1 MDYNEYKVAPE
12 ELEFRRAY
20 ADEQRVLRMI
30 NERDKAALTF
40 LAVMGAIMGIVAAVI
55 LFKFTGIIGGI
66 VAPALVAALFALAFW
81 YALTIL
87 PKKGY
92 HDFEIVRMQVVKTYY
107 HASELREVD
116 LWSEE
121 QQKCVHYVISRSG
134 KRIHQDVQGYYV
146 RAITEGRKDYLFVT
160 DHEYKIMKMN
170 GDKHEQN

>member
-30 NERDKAALTF
+30 NERDKAALIF

-66 VAPALVAALFALAFW
+66 VALALVAALFALAFW
-81 YALTIL
+81 YALTVL

-107 HASELREVD
+107 HAGELREVD

-121 QQKCVHYVISRSG
+121 QQKCVHYVIGRSG
-134 KRIHQDVQGYYV
+134 KRIHQDVQGYFV
-146 RAITEGRKDYLFVT
+146 RAITEGRKDYLFIT
-160 DHEYKIMKMN
+160 DHEYEIMKMN
-170 GDKHEQN
+170 ADNRK

>member
-1 MDYNEYKVAPE
+1 MDYNEYMVEPE
-12 ELEFRRAY
+12 ELEFQRAD

-30 NERDKAALTF
+30 NERDKAALIF
-40 LAVMGAIMGIVAAVI
+40 LGVMGAIMGIVAAVV

-66 VAPALVAALFALAFW
+66 IALVVVAALFALAFW
-81 YALTIL
+81 YVLTIL

-92 HDFEIVRMQVVKTYY
+92 HDFETVRMQVVKTYY
-107 HASELREVD
+107 HAGELREVD

-134 KRIHQDVQGYYV
+134 NRIHQDVLGFFV

-160 DHEYKIMKMN
+160 DYEYKIMKMN
-170 GDKHEQN
+170 ADNRR